1 MDYGFSPNVSGPGVE
16 AVFGGKSPS
25 PRMERRTCVNSAG
38 SLWPLVERSSDRG
51 RGGNRQLIAIAVGIP
66 GRTSP
71 GSQQSSGACS
81 GKLWEFAQQEICKTW
96 YDMIWYD
103 MIWYDP
109 PPKKPIIHRKNN
121 AFLYG
126 EWRQPDVPLPLP
138 KILPLLL
145 LLHQLAVGVRDLS
158 AACCG
163 APLGQ
168 VMGVI
173 AGWVITENPIK
184 IDDLTHFR
192 KPRGGMLSWVI
203 TGLGTN

>member
-1 MDYGFSPNVSGPGVE
+1 MCQFSWI
-16 AVFGGKSPS
+16 
-25 PRMERRTCVNSAG
+25 
-38 SLWPLVERSSDRG
+38 SLASCGE
-51 RGGNRQLIAIAVGIP
+51 
-66 GRTSP
+66 
-71 GSQQSSGACS
+71 
-81 GKLWEFAQQEICKTW
+81 KLWQGPRGQPTTDCHCRRYPWQDDPREPTKFRCLFGKTMRVCTAR
-96 YDMIWYD
+96 YMQKMIWYD
-103 MIWYDP
+103 
-109 PPKKPIIHRKNN
+109 PPKKPIIHPQKN

-158 AACCG
+158 AAV
-163 APLGQ
+163 PLLGQ

-173 AGWVITENPIK
+173 AGWVIMENPIK

-192 KPRGGMLSWVI
+192 KPRGGILSWVI